1 MNDTINSC
9 DLANGSKIP
18 VTYRSTEGTI
28 EILVPKAY
36 FDKYKVTSRDK
47 KDFLSHIKK
56 CNEDLLAYP
65 ELSEEDRQVLMNSFC
80 TLFWSVKVSNK
91 KYGKPS
97 NGSCISK

>member
-1 MNDTINSC
+1 MNDTINSS
-9 DLANGSKIP
+9 DLANAPKIP

-36 FDKYKVTSRDK
+36 LDKYKLTSRDK
-47 KDFLSHIKK
+47 KDFLTHCKK

-65 ELSEEDRQVLMNSFC
+65 DLCGEDREAVMDCFYAM
-80 TLFWSVKVSNK
+80 FWHVKISNK